1 MTNRFVILLTGL
13 LLGLNAFANDILL
26 PTFTTIASDLNT
38 PIESVQALIPI
49 FLIAAGCGQLYSG
62 PASDRYGRRP
72 LLVVGLSL
80 FIVGTAIC
88 AIAQSIFGLQVG
100 RVVQGLGAAF
110 GVVVARAT
118 LRDTQSGP
126 ALARSMALAMS
137 IFSFGPIAAPL
148 VGVGLLYIGGWR
160 ATFGGVLIVALALLL
175 LTLWGHR
182 ETHQNRNPHA
192 LEPSRMLAAV
202 LRVLK
207 HPQSRRYLA
216 VACLQQALIIIMISN
231 SPRLFKSAFGIE
243 GFWFAFLFALTALG
257 IVIGQFTNHR
267 IIAWLGT
274 VKAARAAGVLLLI
287 DCLAM
292 ALLFRMGWLTAP
304 VFIAAITIFNMG
316 FLVVLANAASLVLDP
331 HPEIAGVTA
340 SLFGFATQISGSVI
354 ALMTLEWIQGQMLN
368 WTLLMAALSAA
379 VVTLLFTPMRRAAN
393 DLI

>member
-1 MTNRFVILLTGL
+1 MSNRFVILLTGL
-13 LLGLNAFANDILL
+13 LLGLNAFANDVML
-26 PTFTTIASDLNT
+26 PAFAAIAADLNT
-38 PIESVQALIPI
+38 PIESVQALIPV
-49 FLIAAGCGQLYSG
+49 FLIAAGCGQLFSG
-62 PASDRYGRRP
+62 PASDRFGRRP
-72 LLVVGLSL
+72 LMVSGLAL
-80 FIVGTAIC
+80 FIAGTGIC
-88 AIAQSIFGLQVG
+88 AIAQSILGLQVG

-148 VGVGLLYIGGWR
+148 VGVGLLYFWGWR
-160 ATFGGVLIVALALLL
+160 ATFIGVLVVGVALLL

-182 ETHQNRNPHA
+182 ETHQRRNPHA
-192 LEPSRMLAAV
+192 LEPSRMLEA
-202 LRVLK
+202 LFRVLK

-216 VACLQQALIIIMISN
+216 VACLQQSLIIIMIAN
-231 SPRLFKSAFGIE
+231 SPRLFKSAFDIE
-243 GFWFAFLFALTALG
+243 GFWFALLFALTALG
-257 IVIGQFTNHR
+257 IMVGQFTNHI

-274 VKAARAAGVLLLI
+274 IKAARAAGMLVLV

-304 VFIAAITIFNMG
+304 VFLVTLVIFNMG

-331 HPEIAGVTA
+331 HPEIAGLTA
-340 SLFGFATQISGSVI
+340 SLFGFATQVSGSVI
-354 ALMTLEWIQGQMLN
+354 AMMSLGWIQGQMLN

-379 VVTLLFTPMRRAAN
+379 VVALLFAPMRHLPRGA
-393 DLI
+393 I